1 MQRLVFALIGLVLAG
16 AIAVTVMDAGKA
28 PPPEHGGETSDRLS
42 SALMEH
48 MVAGPMKLVVKKDMA
63 GAAKLFEAD
72 LARARAKGGLHA
84 ADMLFAYGVQLRGA
98 EHDKDS
104 LPYFRRA
111 VDAYRAASPGS
122 AELALALADYGRV
135 LLADSP
141 DNPSADALPALREA
155 LKIREAVLGPRNA
168 ETAVA
173 YVRLGEME
181 GLPVYTARDPARVAA
196 AAARIRTGIRLLPD
210 TPNSDPQDIQIA
222 RLSLAELYARNGDVA
237 GAFKAS
243 GDYLSAN
250 PSFGPYQLRKVA
262 TIFEKAGDQASG
274 LRLRQTYGI
283 PDEKEDDGDEDG
295 GTLTES
301 TVKIT
306 PED

>member
-1 MQRLVFALIGLVLAG
+1 
-16 AIAVTVMDAGKA
+16 
-28 PPPEHGGETSDRLS
+28 
-42 SALMEH
+42 H
-48 MVAGPMKLVVKKDMA
+48 MVAGPMKLVAKKDLA

-72 LARARAKGGLHA
+72 LARAKAKGGLHA
-84 ADMLFAYGVQLRGA
+84 ADLLFAYGVQLRA
-98 EHDKDS
+98 ADYDKAAI
-104 LPYFRRA
+104 PYFGRA
-111 VDAYRAASPGS
+111 VDAYRAAAPGS

-141 DNPSADALPALREA
+141 DNPSPQALPALREA

-173 YVRLGEME
+173 YVRLGELE
-181 GLPVYTARDPARVAA
+181 GLPVYTARDPARIAA
-196 AAARIRTGIRLLPD
+196 AAEHIRTGIRLLPD

-222 RLSLAELYARNGDVA
+222 RLALAELYARNGDVA
-237 GAFKAS
+237 DAFKAS

-262 TIFEKAGDQASG
+262 TIFEKAGDPATG

-283 PDEKEDDGDEDG
+283 PDEKEDGDGEETG
-295 GTLTES
+295 KLTRGTA
-301 TVKIT
+301 KIT